1 MEAVVRSAV
10 GEQRKGHVLKN
21 QPMMV
26 LNVLHTLTLQDVIH
40 KDVVLGL
47 QLSVVHM
54 EAVVKNVEAE
64 QRKEHVLNT
73 HHIPV
78 LNVVHILILQTVIQ
92 WDVVVVQVAA
102 VLVNVQK
109 LKQIEKIVIKHIEK
123 HVSIILDIMV
133 SIVKQQLL
141 LHKKQLQVGLHV
153 TAKKDDKRNLII
165 PFSLFVI

>member
-1 MEAVVRSAV
+1 
-10 GEQRKGHVLKN
+10 
-21 QPMMV
+21 
-26 LNVLHTLTLQDVIH
+26 
-40 KDVVLGL
+40 
-47 QLSVVHM
+47 M

-73 HHIPV
+73 HHILV
-78 LNVVHILILQTVIQ
+78 LNVAHILILQSVIQ
-92 WDVVVVQVAA
+92 WDVVAVQVAA